1 MAIANSYPMG
11 TPKSGDLLLG
21 TSSPTP
27 GTDEKPVTRNFS
39 IESVNALSIAPGILN
54 ATVIVTNAQIAS
66 LGTAPIAILPGV
78 TGKSYQ
84 IIAASFSNGGSG
96 TGSYDWGTSKGLL
109 YLRTKTDTT
118 EHRLEVPTTS
128 LPSGN
133 FGGVG
138 TYMGIPTAGTSRIG
152 SGLNFSTDD
161 SENPDPPLAATAIA
175 TITINLTYR
184 LI

>member
-1 MAIANSYPMG
+1 MAIASSYPMG

-27 GTDEKPVTRNFS
+27 GTDEKPTTRNFS

-66 LGTAPIAILPGV
+66 LGTVPIAILPGV
-78 TGKSYQ
+78 TGKAYQ

-109 YLRTKTDTT
+109 YLRTIDTAT

-133 FGGVG
+133 SASAEV
-138 TYMGIPTAGTSRIG
+138 YMGIPTAGTSRVG
-152 SGLNFSTDD
+152 SSLNFSTDD
-161 SENPDPPLAATAIA
+161 SVNPIPPFGATAIA